1 MALIY
6 LGLGTNLGD
15 KILNLNTAIQQI
27 GIEIG
32 EVWNI
37 SAFYPSKAWGYN
49 SANSFLNA
57 VILVSSLLTPAE
69 VLAKTNQIEK
79 KMGRTDK
86 TEQAYHDRII
96 DIDII
101 LYDNLIIR
109 LPNLQIPHPLMH
121 KRDFVLKP
129 LEEIAPELIHPVFNE
144 TIASLNRKLQSD
156 SKAEK

>member
-1 MALIY
+1 
-6 LGLGTNLGD
+6 
-15 KILNLNTAIQQI
+15 
-27 GIEIG
+27 
-32 EVWNI
+32 
-37 SAFYPSKAWGYN
+37 
-49 SANSFLNA
+49 
-57 VILVSSLLTPAE
+57 
-69 VLAKTNQIEK
+69 
-79 KMGRTDK
+79 
-86 TEQAYHDRII
+86 YHDRII